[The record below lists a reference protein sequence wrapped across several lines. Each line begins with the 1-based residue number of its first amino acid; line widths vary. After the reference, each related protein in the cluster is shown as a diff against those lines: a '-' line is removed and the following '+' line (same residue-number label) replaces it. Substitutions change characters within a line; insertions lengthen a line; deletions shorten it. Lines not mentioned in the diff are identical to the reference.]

1 MFYFFAYLL
10 YFLTSI
16 IVLIAGFV
24 AYLIWLQ
31 PDYYFP
37 KPTGQYAIGRK
48 TYHWIDTN
56 SKEAFHKDPEH
67 PHRELMVT
75 IWYPAQGTLP
85 EKPTTPYALYMIDH
99 LKKNLKMIWL
109 MLGFS
114 RRLFCYAQTDI
125 PFATSESQFPV
136 IIFLHGNMSY
146 RESNTAHCE
155 NLASHGYIV
164 IGLSTPFSNIVPFPD
179 NRVTH
184 GINIMQESA
193 KKDKNPLEFMHSQLL
208 PITLADISF
217 VLGQLKELAEQK
229 DSIFYQHIDLN
240 NIGLLGH
247 SAGACLA
254 VQVCRH
260 EPRIKAVIA
269 LDGNLIGPDAT
280 SPFDKPLMFI
290 LSSNY
295 GCRTWTVND
304 FTKMG
309 IKSLDDAKAL
319 SHLFNSSSAP
329 AITQL
334 TQAIGHDAYAFVIN
348 NAGHG
353 DLTDAA
359 HLKHGSL
366 ILKLLGHL
374 GMAGNLETQ
383 LGSIDGF
390 RANNIVNTYLLNFF
404 NWYLKDQ
411 SSDLLDRTSKSS
423 SEVNKI

>member
-1 MFYFFAYLL
+1 MFWLCTYFI
-10 YFLTSI
+10 YFLTGI
-16 IVLIAGFV
+16 IVLFIGFIS
-24 AYLIWLQ
+24 YLIWFQ
-31 PDYYFP
+31 PDHYFP

-48 TYHWIDTN
+48 TYHWIDIQR
-56 SKEAFHKDPEH
+56 KEAFHKDPEH
-67 PHRELMVT
+67 PHTELMVT
-75 IWYPAQGTLP
+75 IWYPAQGTPP
-85 EKPTTPYALYMIDH
+85 EKPSTPYAPYVIDH
-99 LKKNLKMIWL
+99 IKKNLKMIWL

-114 RRLFCYAQTDI
+114 RRLYCYAQTDI
-125 PFATSESQFPV
+125 PFVTSKSQFPL

-146 RESNTAHCE
+146 RESNTAQCE

-164 IGLSTPFSNIVPFPD
+164 IGLSTPFSSVVQFSDGRIA
-179 NRVTH
+179 H
-184 GINIMQESA
+184 GINIMKESA

-217 VLGQLKELAEQK
+217 VLDQLKELAEQK
-229 DSIFYQHIDLN
+229 GSIFYQHIDLN
-240 NIGLLGH
+240 KIGLFGH

-260 EPRIKAVIA
+260 EPRIKAVVA

-280 SPFDKPLMFI
+280 SPIDKPLMFI

-295 GCRTWTVND
+295 GCRTWTAND

-309 IKSLDDAKAL
+309 IKSLDDAKTL
-319 SHLFNSSSAP
+319 SEIFNSSSVP

-334 TQAIGHDAYAFVIN
+334 TQSIGHDAYAFVIN
-348 NAGHG
+348 DAGHG

-366 ILKLLGHL
+366 ILKLFGHL
-374 GMAGNLETQ
+374 GLAGSLETQ

-390 RANNIVNTYLLNFF
+390 RATDIVNTYLLNFF